1 MITIY
6 ETIAN
11 EAAHPLALKVTLL
24 CLMTAPFV
32 NSFLFGFRNKSVQMI
47 FLNYMRKELYKN
59 EVQQVCLLNTVWKL
73 QKFFRESTEFYCI
86 YKNSVKST
94 FPQIF
99 VTLLIIRNIF
109 QEVRVNFWFFH
120 TVFEWWWS
128 CRRCWKPCQSR
139 KFDIC
144 KFNFTRF
151 SSCVSGLLQSTSAD
165 KLLLILYSDSSIN
178 IT

>member
-59 EVQQVCLLNTVWKL
+59 EVQQVCVLNTVWKL
-73 QKFFRESTEFYCI
+73 QTFFRESTEFYCI

-94 FPQIF
+94 FTQIF
-99 VTLLIIRNIF
+99 VTLLISRNIF
-109 QEVRVNFWFFH
+109 RAREWIFGFSTLCVNDDEVVVDVENLVKVENSIYANLISRDFHRVSPVCFNLRQQTNSFWYY
-120 TVFEWWWS
+120 TVT
-128 CRRCWKPCQSR
+128 Q
-139 KFDIC
+139 
-144 KFNFTRF
+144 
-151 SSCVSGLLQSTSAD
+151 V
-165 KLLLILYSDSSIN
+165 
-178 IT
+178 